1 MPEIIPL
8 PADDAACLVQLQE
21 RIHYAQLA
29 TLAVNRECFA
39 DAWPDGEF
47 VQVVRA
53 QLPWYH
59 QLALLKHGPTNS
71 VQFVAGQGQGCH
83 HLAGGHVGS
92 CADLIFSWSTASM
105 KTPTTGWSSRRGR
118 QPDHHEQVQRPPRA

>member
-8 PADDAACLVQLQE
+8 PADDAAWLAQLQE
-21 RIHYAQLA
+21 RIHYAQQRA
-29 TLAVNRECFA
+29 TLAVNREWSFA

-59 QLALLKHGPTNS
+59 QLALLKHGAT
-71 VQFVAGQGQGCH
+71 FGVAAYGTHRRRYKGATGCGTFSSDLL
-83 HLAGGHVGS
+83 LAKVKDAAIRLGS
-92 CADLIFSWSTASM
+92 M
-105 KTPTTGWSSRRGR
+105 
-118 QPDHHEQVQRPPRA
+118 